1 MLEVVIIAATVL
13 VNGTSV
19 ANWLLVLAVA
29 SKEELLTT
37 FTSELISMAELEII
51 DELVNISELVAVTE
65 LKTKS

>member
-1 MLEVVIIAATVL
+1 MLEAVIIAATVL

-29 SKEELLTT
+29 SKEELLTM
-37 FTSELISMAELEII
+37 FTSELISMAELETI

-65 LKTKS
+65 LKTIS